1 MGATAIILGIVWF
14 VMCGVFLAYKL
25 GRLAAVAGIGLWIFL
40 IFQAMELGNGF
51 FITMAIG
58 ACLPAFGV
66 CADVL
71 CAMEAKWK
79 SDEGEKRIRMEGWLV
94 WTKKLTIAWLWVF
107 GPLAMLIW
115 LGETDGGSGAT
126 FAGLLIIILG
136 YGSLLYYITHRKE
149 EESKERW
156 IEDTSFYGIKSPSE
170 IFDNAIRATLEIFK
184 AAREAKKKHLFAYGT
199 IGTGNRVDA
208 NKENDNQR
216 MLLLGISRAA
226 AVRALAQHYN
236 GEQDTSP
243 HRRIE
248 IIREEFAICEQIIKI
263 QEKVAALRFRKP
275 ANESAAKVVA
285 SRLSELDKETE
296 ALNEREKDI
305 ARQLCLLDAVYIREQ
320 PASVPTESSNS
331 EWEEITDNIRMR
343 YIMKEWKTFSDYR
356 NSHEYGID
364 WNSLTQN
371 VDKG

>member
-40 IFQAMELGNGF
+40 IFQAVELGNGF

-79 SDEGEKRIRMEGWLV
+79 SDEGEKRIRSEGWLV

-107 GPLAMLIW
+107 GPLAALIG
-115 LGETDGGSGAT
+115 LGETDGGGGAT
-126 FAGLLIIILG
+126 FAGLLVILLG
-136 YGSLLYYITHRKE
+136 YGSLIYYITHRKE

-156 IEDTSFYGIKSPSE
+156 IEDTSYYSIKKPSD
-170 IFDNAIRATLEIFK
+170 IFDDAIRTTLEIFK
-184 AAREAKKKHLFAYGT
+184 AAREAKKKHLFGYAS

-226 AVRALAQHYN
+226 AVRALAQYYN

-243 HRRIE
+243 HRRLE
-248 IIREEFAICEQIIKI
+248 IIREEFATSEQKIKI
-263 QEKVAALRFRKP
+263 QEKVIALKFRKP
-275 ANESAAKVVA
+275 TNESAAKVIA
-285 SRLSELDKETE
+285 SRLLELDKETE
-296 ALNEREKDI
+296 VLNEKEKVL

-320 PASVPTESSNS
+320 PASVSAESSNS
-331 EWEEITDNIRMR
+331 EWEKITDNIRMR
-343 YIMKEWKTFSDYR
+343 YIMKEWQTFSDYR

>member
-40 IFQAMELGNGF
+40 IFQAVELGNDF

-79 SDEGEKRIRMEGWLV
+79 NDEGEKRIRSDGWLV

-107 GPLAMLIW
+107 GPLAALIG
-115 LGETDGGSGAT
+115 LGETDGGGAAT

-136 YGSLLYYITHRKE
+136 YGSLIYYITHRKE

-156 IEDTSFYGIKSPSE
+156 IEDTSYYNVKKPSD
-170 IFDNAIRATLEIFK
+170 IFDDAIRATLEIFK
-184 AAREAKKKHLFAYGT
+184 AAREAKKKHLFTYDT

-216 MLLLGISRAA
+216 MLLLGTSRAA
-226 AVRALAQHYN
+226 AVRALAQYYD
-236 GEQDTSP
+236 GEQDTSS
-243 HRRIE
+243 HRRLE
-248 IIREEFAICEQIIKI
+248 IIREEFAISEQKIKI
-263 QEKVAALRFRKP
+263 QEKVIALKFRKP
-275 ANESAAKVVA
+275 ANESAAKVIA

-296 ALNEREKDI
+296 ALNEKEKVL
-305 ARQLCLLDAVYIREQ
+305 ARQLCLLDAAYIREQ
-320 PASVPTESSNS
+320 PASVSTESSNS